1 MLRVFIQESLE
12 MPSKW
17 KVLINHFPSVLL
29 YSSSAK
35 ENLAICFTFSGRGGE
50 EVETGPCYT
59 VLDSLE
65 LFMYPR
71 LASNL
76 QPLSLVSL
84 PRVGLTAVHFFTQ
97 ICLF

>member
-1 MLRVFIQESLE
+1 MEGSYKPLSFGTALFFQCQR
-12 MPSKW
+12 K
-17 KVLINHFPSVLL
+17 
-29 YSSSAK
+29 
-35 ENLAICFTFSGRGGE
+35 FSYLFYFFRAGGE